1 MAVLGLI
8 TVPGLS
14 LAAVSGSCSL
24 VMVRGLLI
32 AWAPGMEASVVVV
45 HGLSSC
51 SMWDLLSQPEIEP
64 GPPAL
69 EAQSLSHWTMRE
81 VSLNSF

>member
-1 MAVLGLI
+1 MKDLEQKGNSSLWLFNIYFLEFLAVLGLI

-51 SMWDLLSQPEIEP
+51 
-64 GPPAL
+64 G
-69 EAQSLSHWTMRE
+69 AQ
-81 VSLNSF
+81 VSC